1 MSNQELNSIDD
12 FRRFVSSMIKP
23 WSREQRIALAA
34 AMAERWLPVYES
46 FSDEEKWGDPSTF
59 QRALQSVWDCVLGHT
74 LTPKAH
80 RLHKKRV
87 KQNTPHLD
95 DCDAEEVIATS
106 CIIDYALDCC
116 LSADNTDDAV
126 MAMVSGFEGVAP
138 GIYTDEE
145 ELPPDFF
152 QSPEIDQLKEAVK
165 AAMDDVPAIDDQ
177 EIDTLRQELSSFR
190 ARTQDG
196 VGPLPSHVWES
207 PQIRD
212 QMEKTLKLRKVISN
226 IGPTLTQHFEALRQK
241 IAPPETD
248 TGAGQ
253 ASLEL
258 WRLPQVQDELEKQL
272 KLLKLIGDLARIDE
286 GRIGA
291 LREKL
296 LSDDLRR
303 SLAPPAPCPTRLTNE
318 AVFEQYRRLI
328 ESDISGKWE
337 WENDDS
343 FLRSLEDN
351 SGAIIVQYIG
361 EWAGRYRRRKDA
373 IEDNQMSDVVAHD
386 ALLVRNAAHD
396 AAVQGDTGWDQKVR
410 FWIDMC
416 YGNPYAG
423 FDVDAAEKPHRYGPS
438 LRRLWIERKRTG
450 TAEADLWKS
459 LLDWGRHRPPAWEE
473 EDQRKKKGL
482 AYAVPELA
490 ERLTRKLS
498 WSATDDVDHPWAT
511 EDAGETWRVRIN
523 DFPDDLMYTL
533 IINHAVIGSFHDWPK
548 SWDR

>member
-1 MSNQELNSIDD
+1 MSNQELNNIDD
-12 FRRFVSSMIKP
+12 FRRFVSSTIKP

-34 AMAERWLPVYES
+34 GMAERWLPVYES
-46 FSDEEKWGDPSTF
+46 FSDEEEWGDPSTF
-59 QRALQSVWDCVLGHT
+59 QGALQSIWDCVLGHK

-87 KQNTPHLD
+87 SKNTPHLD
-95 DCDAEEVIATS
+95 DCDDEEVIATS
-106 CIIDYALDCC
+106 GIIDYALDSC

-152 QSPEIDQLKEAVK
+152 QSPEIDQLKKAVK
-165 AAMDDVPAIDDQ
+165 AAMDDVPVSDDQ
-177 EIDTLRQELSSFR
+177 DIETFRQELSSVRFR
-190 ARTQDG
+190 TPDG
-196 VGPLPSHVWES
+196 VGPLPPHVWES

-226 IGPTLTQHFEALRQK
+226 IGPTIAQHFEALRQK
-241 IAPPETD
+241 TAPPETNA
-248 TGAGQ
+248 GAGQ
-253 ASLEL
+253 ASVEL
-258 WRLPQVQDELEKQL
+258 WHSPQVQDELEKQL
-272 KLLKLIGDLARIDE
+272 KLLKMIGDMARIDQ
-286 GRIGA
+286 GGIDA

-296 LSDDLRR
+296 RSNDLRR
-303 SLAPPAPCPTRLTNE
+303 SPAPRPPCPTRLTNE
-318 AVFEQYRRLI
+318 AVFEQYRRYV
-328 ESDISGKWE
+328 ENDIKGKWN
-337 WENDDS
+337 WENDK
-343 FLRSLEDN
+343 SLQDN
-351 SGAIIVQYIG
+351 TGAIIVQYIG
-361 EWAGRYRRRKDA
+361 EWAGRYKRRKAA
-373 IEDNQMSDVVAHD
+373 IEENHMSDVVAHD

-396 AAVQGDTGWDQKVR
+396 AAVQGDPGWDQKVR

-416 YGNPYAG
+416 YENPYAG

-450 TAEADLWKS
+450 ATEADLWKS

-473 EDQRKKKGL
+473 EDQRKKKRL
-482 AYAVPELA
+482 AYAAPELA

-498 WSATDDVDHPWAT
+498 WRATDDVDHPWAT
-511 EDAGETWRVRIN
+511 EDAGEKWRVRIN

-533 IINHAVIGSFHDWPK
+533 IINDAVIGSFHDWPK